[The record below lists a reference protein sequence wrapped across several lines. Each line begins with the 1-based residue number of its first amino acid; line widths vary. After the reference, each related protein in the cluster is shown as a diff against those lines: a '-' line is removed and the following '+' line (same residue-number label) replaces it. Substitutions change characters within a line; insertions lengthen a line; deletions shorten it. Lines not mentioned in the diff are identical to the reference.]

1 MELGL
6 DATVKQI
13 SSGTNLVCVV
23 LDDVRLSCWGSNI
36 YYQLGRG
43 YANSSST
50 TLTATPTVVDL
61 GTGVKVAQAATGD
74 AHTCIMTQTG
84 AIKCWGKNDSG
95 QLGQENTSNLGD
107 ESNEMGDSLL
117 SIDLG
122 TGKTARAITAGDSH
136 TCAVLD
142 NASLKC
148 WGKNDS
154 GQLGLGN
161 TSNRGDGSGEMGDNL
176 PAIGL

>member
-1 MELGL
+1 ML
-6 DATVKQI
+6 D
-13 SSGTNLVCVV
+13 
-23 LDDVRLSCWGSNI
+23 
-36 YYQLGRG
+36 
-43 YANSSST
+43 NSS
-50 TLTATPTVVDL
+50 
-61 GTGVKVAQAATGD
+61 
-74 AHTCIMTQTG
+74 
-84 AIKCWGKNDSG
+84 IKCWGKNDSG

-161 TSNRGDGSGEMGDNL
+161 TTTRGDVANEMGDNL
-176 PAIGL
+176 TIVDL